1 MWLSWEQDT
10 GCWQSLSSLS
20 RPGPTFKAASWPS
33 LVGGP
38 RPAPLASSTS
48 PGLVFMELIR
58 WRKTFKVSHVHVISL
73 IENYKYK
80 RKFTL
85 NRYLNINILFYL
97 YFYKRNWELW
107 IDENWSISNKRQ
119 SKKLLLNRGLRTPY
133 VHKSLCFPLSPGH
146 NMVIFQEYQI
156 FNFFSSQFAQNFW
169 TYFLEGKILKSYIKG
184 LRMQCGI
191 QFFWAGQAE

>member
-119 SKKLLLNRGLRTPY
+119 SKKLLLKCSTPY
-133 VHKSLCFPLSPGH
+133 VIFLMKTISGKVKGVQSPNLQTHFRYLWNALLKNHLQGHLSAFLDALLGH
-146 NMVIFQEYQI
+146 TYQKDENTRGV
-156 FNFFSSQFAQNFW
+156 F
-169 TYFLEGKILKSYIKG
+169 
-184 LRMQCGI
+184 
-191 QFFWAGQAE
+191 